1 MLSKIHLIVG
11 GARSGKSAYAEQL
24 AKDISSKVLYLAT
37 AVVTDEDMANRIKR
51 HQESRPAHWKTIEMY
66 KSFERLEKDDKFT
79 SADVVLLDCLT
90 ILMTNNMFDV
100 PLDYDTA
107 TPYEIE
113 QVEESIWRELRSLME
128 IIRKWNKTL
137 ILVTNEVGMGL
148 VPAYRLGNHFRDI
161 SGRMNRRVAE
171 QADEVV
177 FVAVGIPLKLKG
189 GQN

>member
-1 MLSKIHLIVG
+1 MSKIHLIVG

-24 AKDISSKVLYLAT
+24 ANEISSKVLYLAT

-66 KSFERLEKDDKFT
+66 NSFERLEKERKFAA
-79 SADVVLLDCLT
+79 SDVILLDCMT
-90 ILMTNNMFDV
+90 ILMTNNMFDA
-100 PLDYDTA
+100 PLNYDTA
-107 TPYEIE
+107 TPHEIE
-113 QVEESIWRELRSLME
+113 QVEEQIWKELLTLMD
-128 IIRKWNKTL
+128 IIRKREKTL
-137 ILVTNEVGMGL
+137 IIVTNEVGMGL

-189 GQN
+189 GPN

>member
-1 MLSKIHLIVG
+1 MNKIHLIVG

-24 AKDISSKVLYLAT
+24 ANEISSKVLYLAT

-51 HQESRPAHWKTIEMY
+51 HQDSRPSHWKTIEMY
-66 KSFERLEKDDKFT
+66 KSFERLERDKRFAA
-79 SADVVLLDCLT
+79 SDVVLLDCLT
-90 ILMTNNMFDV
+90 ILMTNNMFDA

-107 TPYEIE
+107 TAKEIE
-113 QVEESIWRELRSLME
+113 QIEEQIWKEIITLME
-128 IIRKWNKTL
+128 IIKKREKTL
-137 ILVTNEVGMGL
+137 IIVTNEVGMGL

-171 QADEVV
+171 HADEVV

-189 GQN
+189 GQI

>member
-1 MLSKIHLIVG
+1 MSKIHLIVG
-11 GARSGKSAYAEQL
+11 GARSGKSAFAEQL
-24 AKDISSKVLYLAT
+24 ANELSSKVLYLAT

-51 HQESRPAHWKTIEMY
+51 HQESRPTHWKTIEMY
-66 KSFERLEKDDKFT
+66 KSFDRLETDKKFAA
-79 SADVVLLDCLT
+79 SEVVLLDCLT
-90 ILMTNNMFDV
+90 ILMTNNMFDA

-107 TPYEIE
+107 SPHEIE
-113 QVEESIWRELRSLME
+113 QVENQIWEELYTLIE
-128 IIRKWNKTL
+128 IIRKRDKTL
-137 ILVTNEVGMGL
+137 IMVTNEVGMGL
-148 VPAYRLGNHFRDI
+148 VPPYRLGNHFRDI